1 MWGKNSLTKMR
12 ENLMEHINRI
22 ELQGLV
28 GTVRTNEYN
37 GTKVSNFTL
46 ATEILSK
53 AREGAVSETTWHNV
67 VVWESKDNPDVHRIA
82 KGMPVNVIG
91 RLRTSKVTNM
101 EGVEKT
107 YYEVLAS
114 RVKILRDGAVDV

>member
-1 MWGKNSLTKMR
+1 
-12 ENLMEHINRI
+12 MEHINRI

-28 GTVRTNEYN
+28 GSVRSNEYN

-46 ATEILSK
+46 ATEILYK
-53 AREGAVSETTWHNV
+53 TREGAVSETTWHNV
-67 VVWESKDNPDVHRIA
+67 VVWENKDNSDIHKIA

-91 RLRTSKVTNM
+91 RLRTQKVTNL

-114 RVKILRDGAVDV
+114 KVRVLAQGEA